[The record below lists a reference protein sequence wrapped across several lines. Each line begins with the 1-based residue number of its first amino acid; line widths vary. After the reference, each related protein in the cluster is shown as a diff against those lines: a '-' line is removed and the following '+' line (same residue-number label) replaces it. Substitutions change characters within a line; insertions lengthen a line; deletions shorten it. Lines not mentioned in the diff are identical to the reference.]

1 MENKEKVIKL
11 AHLIVTVVGLALYV
25 ISLLQYGSNINR
37 IVFISIL
44 VNIVALVLGLIYLAM
59 SYKKNAAS
67 FYKAFMWILVISEV
81 IESVSI
87 SSTFTPTVADIFRIN
102 INLVL
107 FTLIAGA
114 KDYGK
119 KNSYLLALC
128 LVVFNVY
135 TVLNVLPTAGNFNI
149 DANLVIFDRIGQL
162 MLAILASLMVCGKY
176 IDKDARGTN

>member
-1 MENKEKVIKL
+1 MENKEKTIKIV
-11 AHLIVTVVGLALYV
+11 HLIVTIAGLALYV

-44 VNIVALVLGLIYLAM
+44 SNVIALVLGLVYLIM

-67 FYKAFMWILVISEV
+67 FYKAFMWILVISEI

-87 SSTFTPTVADIFRIN
+87 SNTFALTVADVFRIN

-135 TVLNVLPTAGNFNI
+135 CVLNAIPTADNFNA
-149 DANLVIFDRIGQL
+149 DTNLIMFDRIGQL
-162 MLAILASLMVCGKY
+162 MFDIS
-176 IDKDARGTN
+176 T